1 MVLCCYRWAGGQ
13 GAEGAFT
20 SWALAP
26 QRLAEAADP
35 ETRRF
40 YSQWHRRM
48 QAFSEANFS
57 DEFVQANAKQL
68 NVVLPPQ

>member
-1 MVLCCYRWAGGQ
+1 MG
-13 GAEGAFT
+13 T
-20 SWALAP
+20 AP

-40 YSQWHRRM
+40 YSQWHWRM